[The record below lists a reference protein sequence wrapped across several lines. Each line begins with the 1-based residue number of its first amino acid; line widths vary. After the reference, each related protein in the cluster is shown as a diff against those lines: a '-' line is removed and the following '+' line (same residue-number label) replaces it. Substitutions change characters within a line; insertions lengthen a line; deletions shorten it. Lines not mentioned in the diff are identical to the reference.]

1 MLSETTAKAAERA
14 ATELRLGELIA
25 IQPRNLRG
33 GLTPG
38 QRMPGGLRP
47 GKGRAQSLDFDG
59 ISPYA
64 PGDDVRSIEWKSSLR
79 TGVTQMR
86 RFAAESH
93 RARMIVLDLRP
104 DLYFGAADRLMA
116 KSAGLIAAWL
126 GWESLALQEPVG
138 LIIPGG
144 AVVTPRRGRRHLLGM
159 LDLIAAAYQSPVAD
173 AVAAEALEAASLS
186 LGRGD
191 EICLITDLPVDP
203 AGLAAPARRLSRLR
217 QMRLFLVEDRA
228 LAGAPPPGRYPSR
241 GPDGVRRTP
250 VVGAGATGDHSTVRR
265 RALMDAGWDIVQAMD
280 ILPRG
285 IAAL

>member
-1 MLSETTAKAAERA
+1 MRAAERA
-14 ATELRLGELIA
+14 ATDLRLSELIA

-33 GLTPG
+33 GLAPG

-47 GKGRAQSLDFDG
+47 GRGRAQSLDFDG

-64 PGDDVRSIEWKSSLR
+64 PGDDVRAIEWRSSLR

-116 KSAGLIAAWL
+116 KSAALIAAWL

-138 LIIPGG
+138 LVFPGG
-144 AVVTPRRGRRHLLGM
+144 ASIAPRRGRRHLLGL
-159 LDLIAAAYQSPVAD
+159 LDRIAAAYETPQAG
-173 AVAAEALEAASLS
+173 ARLAEALDGASRALS
-186 LGRGD
+186 RGD

-203 AGLAAPARRLSRLR
+203 APLTTIARRLSQLR
-217 QMRLFLVEDRA
+217 RMRLYMVEDRA
-228 LAGAPPPGRYPSR
+228 IAGGPPPGRYPSR
-241 GPDGVRRTP
+241 GPDGERRTP
-250 VVGAGATGDHSTVRR
+250 VIGADAKTCVGEDGR
-265 RALMDAGWDIVQAMD
+265 RALADAGWEVIPAMD

-285 IAAL
+285 VAAL

>member
-1 MLSETTAKAAERA
+1 MSSETAHQAAERA
-14 ATELRLGELIA
+14 ATELHLAELIA

-33 GLTPG
+33 GVQPG
-38 QRMPGGLRP
+38 QRMPGGVRP

-64 PGDDVRSIEWKSSLR
+64 PGDDVRAIEWRSSLR
-79 TGVTQMR
+79 TGVAQMR

-104 DLYFGAADRLMA
+104 DLYFGASDRLMA

-144 AVVTPRRGRRHLLGM
+144 DSIAPRRGRRHLLGL
-159 LDLIAAAYQSPVAD
+159 LDRIAEAYRAPVAGRSVT
-173 AVAAEALEAASLS
+173 AALEAASQTLR
-186 LGRGD
+186 RGD
-191 EICLITDLPVDP
+191 EICLITDLPVD
-203 AGLAAPARRLSRLR
+203 AGPLAAPARGLSRLR
-217 QMRLFLVEDRA
+217 RMRLYLVEDRA
-228 LAGAPPPGRYPSR
+228 LTAGPAPGRYPSR
-241 GPDGVRRTP
+241 GPDGVRRAP
-250 VVGAGATGDHSTVRR
+250 VVGGGPVDQPAADQR
-265 RALMDAGWDIVQAMD
+265 RALTDAGWEIAPAMD

-285 IAAL
+285 VAAL